1 LAISKK
7 IIRKAVDR
15 NRIKRMIRES
25 FRLNQQ
31 QLGYFDIVV
40 LAKRDSVKLLQGGV
54 NKNQDVFWKELYKT
68 TSSQ

>member
-54 NKNQDVFWKELYKT
+54 NKNQAVLWKELYKT

>member
-40 LAKRDSVKLLQGGV
+40 LVKRDSVNLLQGGI
-54 NKNQDVFWKELYKT
+54 NKNQIGLWKELYKT
-68 TSSQ
+68 TSS